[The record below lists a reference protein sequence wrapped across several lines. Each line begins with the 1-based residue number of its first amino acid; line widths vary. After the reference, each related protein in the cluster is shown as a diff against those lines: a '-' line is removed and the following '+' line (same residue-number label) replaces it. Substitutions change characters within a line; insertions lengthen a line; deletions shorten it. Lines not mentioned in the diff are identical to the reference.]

1 MNGAV
6 IVSLIALSGS
16 LVLALGNLRAQNLS
30 FETKSWMAVA
40 WLLIISVVAFI
51 ASQFTA

>member
-6 IVSLIALSGS
+6 IVSLIALAGS
-16 LVLALGNLRAQNLS
+16 LVLALRNLRTDNLS

-40 WLLIISVVAFI
+40 WLLIIAVVSFVAGQL
-51 ASQFTA
+51 ST